1 MLLQQ
6 GLQRY
11 LLPEELTKL
20 AAVTVGIAGTGG
32 LGANVALMLVRSG
45 IQSLV
50 LIDHD
55 AVDASNLNR
64 QPYFPR
70 HIGMPKVQALTEQIM
85 ELCPQANVI
94 AHNMFI
100 DAENL
105 PTLLPAAPLW
115 IEALDVAQSKRLF
128 VESCMAQNIFC
139 VSASG
144 IAGYDGP
151 PMQKRHLG
159 QNLVI
164 VGDFSSDINNLPP
177 LAPRVMQAAA
187 MQADAM
193 LTKVLNG

>member
-20 AAVTVGIAGTGG
+20 AAVTIGIAGAGG
-32 LGANVALMLVRSG
+32 LGANVGLMLVRSG
-45 IQSLV
+45 IQNLV

-55 AVDASNLNR
+55 AVDVSNLNR

-85 ELCPQANVI
+85 ELCPQATI
-94 AHNMFI
+94 TAHKMFI
-100 DAENL
+100 DTENL

-115 IEALDVAQSKRLF
+115 VEALDVAQSKQLF
-128 VESCMAQNIFC
+128 VEGCMVQDIFC

-164 VGDFSSDINNLPP
+164 VGDFASDISNLPP
-177 LAPRVMQAAA
+177 LAPRVLQAAA
-187 MQADAM
+187 MQADVILA
-193 LTKVLNG
+193 KILNG